1 MTLAERITQPTPRL
15 AELSAIIGA
24 AVWLILLL
32 LPISNVTGVFYIERY
47 FLLAPLVVVPLGLSL
62 IEPQTLHGIHT
73 WPYRIALLTQPI
85 GAAFCVLSFFFNQG
99 VIAALIASGWFFV
112 TAIISFG
119 GLSRFLL
126 RGAMRVEEVCLSFSL
141 MFISIGGMW
150 FVMSRYGL
158 KPLGFGD
165 TIVLLTAVHFHYT
178 GYGATLLAAV
188 TGRTIRNNK
197 DGEMSP
203 SFYVVVVCLIV
214 GTPIVAAGITL
225 SSGLIGLV
233 GAIIISCGLWLL
245 AAIVM
250 ARIVGSI
257 KSWAARILFFIS
269 SMSISLSMILAC
281 VYAYN
286 VFTKQLLL
294 GLHIPRMAELHG
306 TANAIGFVLC
316 GLLAWVLIHKRN

>member
-1 MTLAERITQPTPRL
+1 
-15 AELSAIIGA
+15 
-24 AVWLILLL
+24 
-32 LPISNVTGVFYIERY
+32 
-47 FLLAPLVVVPLGLSL
+47 
-62 IEPQTLHGIHT
+62 
-73 WPYRIALLTQPI
+73 
-85 GAAFCVLSFFFNQG
+85 
-99 VIAALIASGWFFV
+99 LIASGWFFV
-112 TAIISFG
+112 TALISFG
-119 GLSRFLL
+119 GITRFLL

-158 KPLGFGD
+158 QPMGFGD

-188 TGRTIRNNK
+188 TGRAIRTNK
-197 DGEMSP
+197 DGGMSP
-203 SFYVVVVCLIV
+203 SFYVVVACLII

-233 GAIIISCGLWLL
+233 GAIIISCGLWLF

-257 KSWAARILFFIS
+257 KSWVARILFFIS
-269 SMSISLSMILAC
+269 STAISLSMILAC
-281 VYAYN
+281 LYAYN

-294 GLHIPRMAELHG
+294 GLHIPRMAQLHG

-316 GLLAWVLIHKRN
+316 GLLAWAWIHKRT